1 MNKIIEFLQSQ
12 SGSDNIPANRIDKE
26 KLSKSFIDL
35 KSIFDTSESDDKRI
49 LKLKSK
55 PKIKKGQI
63 WLCKQEYY
71 DALGNQI
78 IGNTPY
84 LVLVIS
90 NTENIANE
98 SFVRI
103 HPISPFTEFKA
114 VDDIII
120 IDNSITGFEFI
131 IETWNEQP
139 ILTELLDEYVGDL
152 YNDEA
157 MVHETEANLSN
168 NQKEFRKAE
177 IRNTEYLRQSIN
189 SLIEFEEIIEENS
202 ILINFENSVHLV
214 KSDDLESTTIRLKD
228 EFLQPY
234 LQAAKKGR
242 FKDRKNY
249 IFQKTI
255 NGVHIEIKILKEEE
269 ESYVLAFK
277 QPDEIELKDSNNNL
291 IKQSTPNL
299 YDNLN
304 SGLYFIKAKGISNEI
319 RIRLK

>member
-1 MNKIIEFLQSQ
+1 MNKIIEFLKSQ
-12 SGSDNIPANRIDKE
+12 SGSDIIPVKSIDKE

-84 LVLVIS
+84 LVLVMS

-114 VDDIII
+114 ADDIII
-120 IDNSITGFEFI
+120 SDNLITGFEFI

-152 YNDEA
+152 DIDLSKIEEA
-157 MVHETEANLSN
+157 EVNLSN
-168 NQKEFRKAE
+168 NQKEFRKSE
-177 IRNTEYLRQSIN
+177 IRNTEYLRHSIN
-189 SLIEFEEIIEENS
+189 SLIKFEELKEENS
-202 ILINFENSVHLV
+202 ILINFENSIHLV
-214 KSDDLESTTIRLKD
+214 KSHDAESKSITLIN
-228 EFLQPY
+228 EPLQPY

-242 FKDRKNY
+242 FKDRATF

-255 NGVHIEIKILKEEE
+255 HGVDFEIKILKEEE
-269 ESYVLAFK
+269 SYVLAVK
-277 QPDEIELKDSNNNL
+277 QPNEIELRDLNNNL

-304 SGLYFIKAKGISNEI
+304 SGLYFFKVKGISSDI

>member
-1 MNKIIEFLQSQ
+1 MNKIIEFLKSQ
-12 SGSDNIPANRIDKE
+12 SGSDNIPVKSIDKE

-55 PKIKKGQI
+55 PTIKKGQI

-103 HPISPFTEFKA
+103 HPISPFTEFQA
-114 VDDIII
+114 ADDIII
-120 IDNSITGFEFI
+120 SDNSITGFEFI

-139 ILTELLDEYVGDL
+139 ILTELLDEYVGELD
-152 YNDEA
+152 NDEA
-157 MVHETEANLSN
+157 MVHETEVNLSN
-168 NQKEFRKAE
+168 NQREFRKTE

-189 SLIEFEEIIEENS
+189 SLIGFEELTEENS
-202 ILINFENSVHLV
+202 ILINFENSIHLV
-214 KSDDLESTTIRLKD
+214 KSHDTESKSITLIN
-228 EFLQPY
+228 EPLQPY

-242 FKDRKNY
+242 FKDRATF
-249 IFQKTI
+249 IFQKNI
-255 NGVHIEIKILKEEE
+255 HGVDIEIKILKEEE
-269 ESYVLAFK
+269 SYVLAVK
-277 QPDEIELKDSNNNL
+277 QPNEIELRDLNNNL
-291 IKQSTPNL
+291 LKQSTPNL

-304 SGLYFIKAKGISNEI
+304 SGLYFFKVKGISSDI

>member
-12 SGSDNIPANRIDKE
+12 SGSGNIPANRIDKE

-35 KSIFDTSESDDKRI
+35 KSIFDTSESSDKRI
-49 LKLKSK
+49 LRLKSK

-90 NTENIANE
+90 ITENIANE

-103 HPISPFTEFKA
+103 RPISPFTEFQA
-114 VDDIII
+114 ADDIII
-120 IDNSITGFEFI
+120 SDNSITGFEFI

-139 ILTELLDEYVGDL
+139 ILTELLNEYVGELD
-152 YNDEA
+152 NDEA
-157 MVHETEANLSN
+157 MVHETDVNLSN

-189 SLIEFEEIIEENS
+189 SLIEFEEIKEENS
-202 ILINFENSVHLV
+202 VLLNIENSLHFAKSDNKEIKTISLIN
-214 KSDDLESTTIRLKD
+214 ESGQT
-228 EFLQPY
+228 Y
-234 LQAAKKGR
+234 LQAAKKGK
-242 FKDRKNY
+242 FKDRPT
-249 IFQKTI
+249 FLFHKTI
-255 NGVHIEIKILKEEE
+255 EGVEINIKILEENDT
-269 ESYVLAFK
+269 YVLAVK
-277 QPDEIELKDSNNNL
+277 QPKEIELKDSDNNL
-291 IKQSTPNL
+291 LKQSTPNL
-299 YDNLN
+299 YDNLR
-304 SGLYFIKAKGISNEI
+304 SGLYFIKVKGISNEI
-319 RIRLK
+319 RIKLS

>member
-12 SGSDNIPANRIDKE
+12 SGNDNIPANRIDKE

-35 KSIFDTSESDDKRI
+35 KSIFDTSEFGEKRI
-49 LKLKSK
+49 LNLKSK

-103 HPISPFTEFKA
+103 HPISPFTEFLA
-114 VDDIII
+114 ADDIII
-120 IDNSITGFEFI
+120 SDNSITGFEFI

-139 ILTELLDEYVGDL
+139 ILTELLNEYVGELD
-152 YNDEA
+152 NEEA
-157 MVHETEANLSN
+157 IVHETDVNLSN

-189 SLIEFEEIIEENS
+189 SLIEFEEIKEENS
-202 ILINFENSVHLV
+202 VLLNIENSLHFAKPDNKEIKSISLINEPGQ
-214 KSDDLESTTIRLKD
+214 T
-228 EFLQPY
+228 Y

-242 FKDRKNY
+242 FKDRPIYFFHKK
-249 IFQKTI
+249 IEGI
-255 NGVHIEIKILKEEE
+255 DIEIKFLKEEDT
-269 ESYVLAFK
+269 YVLAVK
-277 QPDEIELKDSNNNL
+277 QPKEIELLDSNNNL
-291 IKQSTPNL
+291 LKQTTPNL
-299 YDNLN
+299 YDNLR
-304 SGLYFIKAKGISNEI
+304 SGLYFVKVKGISNEI
-319 RIRLK
+319 RIKLI

>member
-12 SGSDNIPANRIDKE
+12 SGSGNIPANRIDKE

-35 KSIFDTSESDDKRI
+35 KSFFDTSESGAKRI

-55 PKIKKGQI
+55 PQIKKGQI

-103 HPISPFTEFKA
+103 HPISPFTEFQA
-114 VDDIII
+114 ADDILIS
-120 IDNSITGFEFI
+120 DNSITGFEFI

-139 ILTELLDEYVGDL
+139 ILTELLDEYVGELD
-152 YNDEA
+152 NDEA
-157 MVHETEANLSN
+157 MVHETEVNLSN

-189 SLIEFEEIIEENS
+189 SLIEFNELKEENS
-202 ILINFENSVHLV
+202 VLLNIENSLHFANSDNKEIKTISLINEPGQ
-214 KSDDLESTTIRLKD
+214 T
-228 EFLQPY
+228 Y

-242 FKDRKNY
+242 FKDRPTF
-249 IFQKTI
+249 IFHKTI
-255 NGVHIEIKILKEEE
+255 EGVDINIKILEENDI
-269 ESYVLAFK
+269 YVLAVK
-277 QPDEIELKDSNNNL
+277 QPKEIELKDSHNNL
-291 IKQSTPNL
+291 LKQSTPNL
-299 YDNLN
+299 YDNLR
-304 SGLYFIKAKGISNEI
+304 SGLYFIKVKGISNEI
-319 RIRLK
+319 RIKLS

>member
-1 MNKIIEFLQSQ
+1 MNKIIEFLKSQ
-12 SGSDNIPANRIDKE
+12 SGSDNIPVISIDKE

-49 LKLKSK
+49 IKLKIK

-90 NTENIANE
+90 NTENIVNE

-114 VDDIII
+114 ADDIII
-120 IDNSITGFEFI
+120 SDNLITGFEFT

-139 ILTELLDEYVGDL
+139 ILTKLLDEYVGDL
-152 YNDEA
+152 DIDLSKIEEA
-157 MVHETEANLSN
+157 EVNLSN
-168 NQKEFRKAE
+168 NQKEFRKSE

-189 SLIEFEEIIEENS
+189 SLIEFEQLSEKNS
-202 ILINFENSVHLV
+202 IIINFENSIHLA
-214 KSDDLESTTIRLKD
+214 KSHDAESKLITSINEPLK
-228 EFLQPY
+228 PY

-242 FKDRKNY
+242 FKDRPTY
-249 IFQKTI
+249 IFQKTLL
-255 NGVHIEIKILKEEE
+255 GVDIEIKILKEEA
-269 ESYVLAFK
+269 SYVLAFK
-277 QPDEIELKDSNNNL
+277 QPNEIELRDLNNNL

-304 SGLYFIKAKGISNEI
+304 SGLYFFKVKGISSDI

>member
-12 SGSDNIPANRIDKE
+12 FGSDIIPVKSIDKE

-55 PKIKKGQI
+55 PKIKTGQI

-114 VDDIII
+114 ADDIII
-120 IDNSITGFEFI
+120 SDNLIAGFEFI

-152 YNDEA
+152 DIDLSKIEEA
-157 MVHETEANLSN
+157 EVNLSN
-168 NQKEFRKAE
+168 NQKEFRKSE
-177 IRNTEYLRQSIN
+177 IRNTEYLRHSIN
-189 SLIEFEEIIEENS
+189 SLIEFEELKEENS
-202 ILINFENSVHLV
+202 ILINFENSIHLV
-214 KSDDLESTTIRLKD
+214 KSHDAESKSITLIN
-228 EFLQPY
+228 EPLQPY

-242 FKDRKNY
+242 FKDRATF

-255 NGVHIEIKILKEEE
+255 HGVDFEIKILKEEE
-269 ESYVLAFK
+269 SYVLAVK
-277 QPDEIELKDSNNNL
+277 QPNEIELRDLNNNL

-304 SGLYFIKAKGISNEI
+304 SGLYFFKVKGISSDI

>member
-1 MNKIIEFLQSQ
+1 MNKIIEFLKSQ
-12 SGSDNIPANRIDKE
+12 SGSDIIPVKSIDKE

-84 LVLVIS
+84 LVLVMS
-90 NTENIANE
+90 NNKNIANE

-114 VDDIII
+114 ADDIII
-120 IDNSITGFEFI
+120 SDNLITGFEFI

-152 YNDEA
+152 DIDLSKIEEA
-157 MVHETEANLSN
+157 EVNLSN
-168 NQKEFRKAE
+168 NQKEFRKSE
-177 IRNTEYLRQSIN
+177 IRNTEYLRHSIN
-189 SLIEFEEIIEENS
+189 SLIKFEELKEENS
-202 ILINFENSVHLV
+202 ILINFENSIHLV
-214 KSDDLESTTIRLKD
+214 KSHDAESKSITLIN
-228 EFLQPY
+228 EPLQPY

-242 FKDRKNY
+242 FKDRATF

-255 NGVHIEIKILKEEE
+255 HGVDFEIKILKEEE
-269 ESYVLAFK
+269 SYVLAVK
-277 QPDEIELKDSNNNL
+277 QPNEIELRDLNNNL

-304 SGLYFIKAKGISNEI
+304 SGLYFFKVKGISSDI

>member
-35 KSIFDTSESDDKRI
+35 KSIFDTSESGDKRI

-71 DALGNQI
+71 DKLGNQI
-78 IGNTPY
+78 IGSIPY
-84 LVLVIS
+84 IVLVIC

-114 VDDIII
+114 ADDIII
-120 IDNSITGFEFI
+120 SDNSIIGFDFI
-131 IETWNEQP
+131 VETWNEQP

-152 YNDEA
+152 NIDLA
-157 MVHETEANLSN
+157 KVDDTELNLSN
-168 NQKEFRKAE
+168 IQKEFRKAE
-177 IRNTEYLRQSIN
+177 IRNTKYLRQSIN
-189 SLIEFEEIIEENS
+189 SLIEFEELKEENTVLLN
-202 ILINFENSVHLV
+202 IENSVHLV
-214 KSDDLESTTIRLKD
+214 KSDDSETKIISLINEA
-228 EFLQPY
+228 EQPY

-242 FKDRKNY
+242 FKDRPTY
-249 IFQKTI
+249 LFYKTI
-255 NGVHIEIKILKEEE
+255 DDVDIEIKIIKEDET
-269 ESYVLAFK
+269 YIVAVK
-277 QPDEIELKDSNNNL
+277 QPMEIELKDSRFTL
-291 IKQSTPNL
+291 LKQSTPNL
-299 YDNLN
+299 YDNLR
-304 SGLYFIKAKGISNEI
+304 SGLYFVKVKGISNEI